1 MIKVKGYQDCIIY
14 LLSFLIFYMI
24 WSIFQSYNDITSETQ
39 MKHILVWNENQ
50 FLRHLYEQYPI
61 SKLQCQ
67 PNNCILTK
75 KKYYL
80 HEDYRYFDAII
91 FSFPPHPYP
100 YNLPTLDVP
109 EYRSEYQI
117 YIYFTIESAFNV
129 PACELYFDDFFNWT
143 FTSRLD
149 SDVVWK
155 YFVVQNMTG
164 HEIAPSINVNWE
176 LSAEPISS
184 KIKRN
189 WNYRTK
195 AAAWLVSNCDSDNF
209 RHVYVTKLQENLLHF
224 SLKIDVYGHCN
235 DIECPNDDC
244 DSMLSKEYYFYLA
257 FENSFSDDYVTEKV
271 LHGYNNYVV
280 PIVFGT
286 SNYTR

>member
-1 MIKVKGYQDCIIY
+1 
-14 LLSFLIFYMI
+14 
-24 WSIFQSYNDITSETQ
+24 
-39 MKHILVWNENQ
+39 
-50 FLRHLYEQYPI
+50 
-61 SKLQCQ
+61 
-67 PNNCILTK
+67 
-75 KKYYL
+75 
-80 HEDYRYFDAII
+80 
-91 FSFPPHPYP
+91 
-100 YNLPTLDVP
+100 
-109 EYRSEYQI
+109 
-117 YIYFTIESAFNV
+117 
-129 PACELYFDDFFNWT
+129 
-143 FTSRLD
+143 
-149 SDVVWK
+149 
-155 YFVVQNMTG
+155 MTG

-184 KIKRN
+184 KIKMN